1 MSQDHA
7 GKAVD
12 SANDRDAGQDRGLP
26 AIAEKQIAAELRKVY
41 GQILA
46 EPMPEKFAGLLDQL
60 AKSERNP

>member
-7 GKAVD
+7 GTAVG
-12 SANDRDAGQDRGLP
+12 SANDRDGGQDRGLP
-26 AIAEKQIAAELRKVY
+26 EIAEKQIAAELRKVY